1 VVYNDSEL
9 NTVNSRIQGV
19 MDILDLDEGFKQI
32 ILKPERVLEVNFPV
46 SVNGDSID
54 VFTGWRVL
62 HSSLRGP
69 GKGGIRFDKNL
80 SQSQVAALAT
90 DMTLKT
96 AVVNIPFGGAKGGV
110 VCDPHDFSL
119 KDVEKIT
126 RAFALSLSRFV
137 GPDRDVPAPDINTD
151 ERIMAWFADT
161 LWRINSS
168 TERGVITGK
177 PADIGGVS
185 GHVGAT
191 AAGLMAVLR
200 MHCERL
206 GISFTRT
213 RVVIQGF
220 GKVGAPLCFLLSSL
234 GARII
239 AISDEYGSIYNSA
252 GINIAELSNFVS
264 KNKSVKGF
272 MMADEIKVDEFW
284 NTPCD
289 VLIPAAIG
297 GVIDKERAQK
307 INARIILE
315 AANGPLFSE
324 ADEVCDAKGIT
335 VIPDILANAGGVTS
349 SYFEWV
355 QSRQG
360 LTWSQ
365 DQHAN
370 LLNTYMQ
377 NAFEKVF
384 KESET
389 YNVNLRKASIIVAL
403 KRIYNAFLERG
414 IMF

>member
-1 VVYNDSEL
+1 
-9 NTVNSRIQGV
+9 

-384 KESET
+384 NESET